1 MAVAVL
7 VRWASP
13 TGEVTLRAASL
24 VQHPFLQ
31 GMVVLLGVRGVND
44 PEHPDVDVHSLTL
57 RQADLRY
64 VVEGREA
71 PATDA
76 QAAPAVAPVVAAAAA
91 ATPPPDSMPPA
102 RRRVQP

>member
-1 MAVAVL
+1 MAVL

-24 VQHPFLQ
+24 VQHPFLP
-31 GMVVLLGVRGVND
+31 GMVVLLAVRGVND
-44 PEHPDVDVHSLTL
+44 PEHPDVDVHSLAL

-64 VVEGREA
+64 VVEGREI
-71 PATDA
+71 PTTDA
-76 QAAPAVAPVVAAAAA
+76 IGAPAVATAAAAA
-91 ATPPPDSMPPA
+91 APPADALPPA

>member
-24 VQHPFLQ
+24 VQHPFLH
-31 GMVVLLGVRGVND
+31 GMVVMLGVRGVND

-57 RQADLRY
+57 RQA
-64 VVEGREA
+64 V
-71 PATDA
+71 
-76 QAAPAVAPVVAAAAA
+76 
-91 ATPPPDSMPPA
+91 
-102 RRRVQP
+102 

>member
-1 MAVAVL
+1 MAVLA
-7 VRWASP
+7 RWASP
-13 TGEVTLRAASL
+13 TGEVTLRATSL

-44 PEHPDVDVHSLTL
+44 PEHPDVDVHSVTL

-64 VVEGREA
+64 VVEGREV

-76 QAAPAVAPVVAAAAA
+76 QVAPAVAPVVAAAAA
-91 ATPPPDSMPPA
+91 ATPPPDALPPA

>member
-1 MAVAVL
+1 MTVAVL

-71 PATDA
+71 TATEPQVPPA
-76 QAAPAVAPVVAAAAA
+76 VAAAAA
-91 ATPPPDSMPPA
+91 ATPPPEALPPA

>member
-1 MAVAVL
+1 MAVL

-24 VQHPFLQ
+24 VQHPFLP
-31 GMVVLLGVRGVND
+31 GMVVLLAVRGVND
-44 PEHPDVDVHSLTL
+44 PEHPDVDVHSLAL

-64 VVEGREA
+64 VVEGREI
-71 PATDA
+71 PTTDA
-76 QAAPAVAPVVAAAAA
+76 IGAPAVATAAAAA
-91 ATPPPDSMPPA
+91 PPADALPPA

>member
-1 MAVAVL
+1 MAVL

-31 GMVVLLGVRGVND
+31 GMVVLLAVRGVND
-44 PEHPDVDVHSLTL
+44 PEHPDVDVHSLAL

-64 VVEGREA
+64 VVEGREI
-71 PATDA
+71 PTTDA
-76 QAAPAVAPVVAAAAA
+76 IGAPAVATAAAAA
-91 ATPPPDSMPPA
+91 PPADAIPPA

>member
-13 TGEVTLRAASL
+13 TGEVTLRATSL

-44 PEHPDVDVHSLTL
+44 PEFPDVDVHSLTL

-76 QAAPAVAPVVAAAAA
+76 QAAPAVAAAAA
-91 ATPPPDSMPPA
+91 ATPPPEALPPA
-102 RRRVQP
+102 RRRAQP

>member
-13 TGEVTLRAASL
+13 TGEVTLRATSL

-71 PATDA
+71 ATTEP
-76 QAAPAVAPVVAAAAA
+76 QVAPAVAAAAA
-91 ATPPPDSMPPA
+91 ATPPPEALPPA
-102 RRRVQP
+102 RRRAQP

>member
-31 GMVVLLGVRGVND
+31 GMVVMLGVRGVND

-71 PATDA
+71 AATEPQVQPA
-76 QAAPAVAPVVAAAAA
+76 VAAAAA
-91 ATPPPDSMPPA
+91 ATPPAEALPPA
-102 RRRVQP
+102 RRRAQP